1 MKMILCATLLAVG
14 FAVAGTPNAHA
25 AALNGATIGQ
35 AAERLDSTLVVREDC
50 GRHRHWSERRHR
62 CVHD

>member
-1 MKMILCATLLAVG
+1 MKMILCATLLVAG
-14 FAVAGTPNAHA
+14 FAVSGMPNAYA
-25 AALNGATIGQ
+25 AALDGRTIEQ
-35 AAERLDSTLVVREDC
+35 AAERLDSKLVVREDC